1 MSTTTEEAATRP
13 VVVIYGD
20 FNCPFSAA
28 ASARAGR
35 LEAAGIAEVD
45 WHAVEHAPQIP
56 TGGEPVTG
64 NLAEE
69 LDREID
75 QILEQL
81 TGAETG
87 LLHRPSRRVNT
98 NAATVAYA
106 GTVPEC
112 RRELRRAIFAAYWQ
126 HDADIADGDTLAG
139 LGASGVDTELAAA
152 WRRSWLSLPD
162 PIVPAMVLPDGYVS
176 RGLGA
181 LARLGDA
188 LEGDPNRL
196 RAR

>member
-1 MSTTTEEAATRP
+1 MSATTEEPAATP

-28 ASARAGR
+28 ASARAER
-35 LEAAGIAEVD
+35 VEAAGKAEVD

-56 TGGEPVTG
+56 TGGQPVTG
-64 NLAEE
+64 DLAEE

-75 QILEQL
+75 RIFEQL
-81 TGAETG
+81 TPAETG
-87 LLHRPSRRVNT
+87 LLHRPTRQVNT
-98 NAATVAYA
+98 NAATVAFA
-106 GTVPEC
+106 GTAPER
-112 RRELRRAIFAAYWQ
+112 RRELRRAIFSAYWQ
-126 HDADIADGDTLAG
+126 HDADIADGDTLTD
-139 LGASGVDTELAAA
+139 LGASVVDTELAAA

-181 LARLGDA
+181 LARLGGA